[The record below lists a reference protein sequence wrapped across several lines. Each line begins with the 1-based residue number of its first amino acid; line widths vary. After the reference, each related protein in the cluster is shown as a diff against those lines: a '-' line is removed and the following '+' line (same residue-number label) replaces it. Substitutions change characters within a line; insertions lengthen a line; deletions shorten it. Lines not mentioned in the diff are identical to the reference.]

1 MELEFLKFDKTPEEK
16 HLGVATIRADRRF
29 IFRFKIMSNPK
40 GEGYFL
46 NAPALKVDEKYW
58 PGFAF
63 DSSYES
69 DQVKEF
75 VLSKVKNILNPLRPL
90 ETSAPAMQTLQEQ
103 THFNFDEAP
112 F

>member
-1 MELEFLKFDKTPEEK
+1 MELEFLKFDKTPQEK
-16 HLGVATIRADRRF
+16 HLGVASIRADRRF

-46 NAPALKVDEKYW
+46 NAPALKIDEKYW
-58 PGFAF
+58 PAFAF

-75 VLSKVKNILNPLRPL
+75 VLTHVKSALGAPKTQVFADPFSKPI
-90 ETSAPAMQTLQEQ
+90 SQQE
-103 THFNFDEAP
+103 FNFNEAP